1 MRESSDLDF
10 SVGLHLGGVS
20 EVDDLLFQ
28 TETVKL
34 VKSDSDGLTDLVS
47 GLGLV
52 SEVDLGEV
60 FDTNLSAEA
69 VEEADSGSFGGV
81 EVRDESKEETLSGGE
96 GSGSSGDL
104 VAELFHL
111 GLEGYDSKAGLVVFF
126 NHETSALEVRSG
138 ERKGDTRAL
147 SEALGDNS
155 SNFSVRVLIS
165 DGLNDEVG
173 GLLFSNLEGEALT
186 NEVLA
191 VLFGDHRLVSSL
203 ELLGSFRVGQVAFEG
218 EGTRAGGFFALLFVK
233 SES

>member
-1 MRESSDLDF
+1 
-10 SVGLHLGGVS
+10 LGGVS

-191 VLFGDHRLVSSL
+191 VLFGDHRLVGSL
-203 ELLGSFRVGQVAFEG
+203 ELLGSFRVG
-218 EGTRAGGFFALLFVK
+218 
-233 SES
+233 